1 MDTQVITGTILETYF
16 AVLWRNLKLYHG
28 ALYDSEGRL

>member
-16 AVLWRNLKLYHG
+16 AVLWRNLKLYQG